1 MTRHT
6 DFENNEKGKLQ
17 LRNLIATGKITLGGN
32 LSLKIYGTLKC
43 RSGRRL
49 KRINRVFFES
59 EKEAITMGYRPCG
72 NCMREKYRDERR
84 ID

>member
-43 RSGRRL
+43 RSGKRL
-49 KRINRVFFES
+49 KRTNRVFFES
-59 EKEAITMGYRPCG
+59 EEEAIASGFRPCG
-72 NCMREKYRDERR
+72 NCMREKHTKIKR
-84 ID
+84 